1 LIKFDTIKKKV
12 QDLGFTS
19 YEAMAY
25 VSLLENNPVT
35 RYELG
40 KNSGVPRSAIYN
52 VIQKLEKIGA
62 VNATSSEPEKYVPLP
77 PDQLLE
83 YLERQFHD
91 KIEKAREHLK
101 DFESKIIPDHL
112 WNIVGYNN
120 LIIKIRELIQKAEES
135 LYISTWK
142 RELKLL
148 KHDIENAIARGVEVI
163 IYSFTDLPIEG
174 ATTFSYNLAE
184 KDLEKFWSHKIIV
197 IADKQELVMGEA
209 AKEENKKTVWT
220 RNRALID
227 IALNHIILD
236 ITIYGIRLEKD
247 VSETITSMQNGETD
261 DLGILL
267 KEKFPKIKF

>member
-1 LIKFDTIKKKV
+1 LTKFDKIKQKI

-25 VSLLENNPVT
+25 VSLLEQNPVT

-62 VNATSSEPEKYVPLP
+62 VNAYSAEPETYVPLP

-83 YLERQFHD
+83 YLERQFHE
-91 KIEKAREHLK
+91 KIEKAREQLK
-101 DFESKIIPDHL
+101 NFENNIIPDHL

-120 LIIKIRELIQKAEES
+120 LIIKVKELIEKAENT
-135 LYISTWK
+135 LYISAWRTEF
-142 RELKLL
+142 ELLEAAIK
-148 KHDIENAIARGVEVI
+148 DAIARGVEVI
-163 IYSFTDLPIEG
+163 LYSFTEISIDG
-174 ATTFSYNLAE
+174 ARSFCYNLAE
-184 KDLEKFWSHKIIV
+184 KDLEKIWGHKIIV
-197 IADKQELVMGEA
+197 IADREELVMGEA
-209 AKEENKKTVWT
+209 AKDEDKKTVWT
-220 RNRALID
+220 QNRALID

-247 VSETITSMQNGETD
+247 VSDTITTMQNGETD
-261 DLGILL
+261 DLGRLL
-267 KEKFPKIKF
+267 KEKFPNIKF